1 MKKFLFGLLALFSAA
16 FAQTECQI
24 DQGGTFLNAYSNT
37 YYKAILA
44 CHEKGYKYFLIKRFS
59 YRDVDGQTMEIHGV
73 CKKNEGGE
81 PLKDSYVD
89 SDFQP
94 SKGIN
99 ISYELLCFREK
110 PQNEQAVDVEAFLEK
125 IKMYTQAPEKVEGSK
140 VKEVTTI
147 EELNKELK
155 NSKTPVYVDCYSDS
169 CPPCKML
176 SPKYDTFSKELATK
190 GKFLKVDLAKVS
202 EITSTY
208 EVMRIP
214 TLLIFERGK
223 LKETK
228 EGLPEITSFFEAMK
242 N

>member
-1 MKKFLFGLLALFSAA
+1 MKKLLFGFLAFFSAA
-16 FAQTECQI
+16 FAEPECQI
-24 DQGGTFLNAYSNT
+24 DQGAIFLSAYSAT
-37 YYKAILA
+37 YYKAIMA
-44 CHEKGYKYFLIKRFS
+44 CHEKGYKYFFVKSFT
-59 YRDVDGQTMEIHGV
+59 YRDADGQTMEIHGV
-73 CKKNEGGE
+73 CKEKGGDY
-81 PLKDSYVD
+81 LKDSFVD
-89 SDFQP
+89 SEIQP
-94 SKGIN
+94 SAGIN

-110 PQNEQAVDVEAFLEK
+110 PQNEKAVDVEGFLEK
-125 IKMYTQAPEKVEGSK
+125 IKMFTQEPEKVEGSK

-147 EELNKELK
+147 DELNEELK
-155 NSKTPVYVDCYSDS
+155 NAKTPVFVDCYSNT

-176 SPKYDTFSKELATK
+176 SPKYDAFSKELVTK

-214 TLLIFERGK
+214 TLLIFEDGK

-242 N
+242 D